1 MIEILQAQRRG
12 PRTEPETFVAEESL
26 MSAPIDFAVQYV
38 EEALYTALED
48 EWAFVVVDNVE
59 NKWVFNAHVQVCL
72 LLWSRIDSYY
82 RPADGL
88 RQEQLKNWMTGQ
100 VTKRIHN
107 ARAQRN
113 RQPKPK
119 QTSVAT
125 QT

>member
-1 MIEILQAQRRG
+1 MIGILQAKCSG
-12 PRTEPETFVAEESL
+12 LHTVPETIMAKESL
-26 MSAPIDFAVQYV
+26 MSAASMDECAQYV
-38 EEALYTALED
+38 EEVLHCALEGKK
-48 EWAFVVVDNVE
+48 AFNGQ
-59 NKWVFNAHVQVCL
+59 VQVCL

-82 RPADGL
+82 RSADGL